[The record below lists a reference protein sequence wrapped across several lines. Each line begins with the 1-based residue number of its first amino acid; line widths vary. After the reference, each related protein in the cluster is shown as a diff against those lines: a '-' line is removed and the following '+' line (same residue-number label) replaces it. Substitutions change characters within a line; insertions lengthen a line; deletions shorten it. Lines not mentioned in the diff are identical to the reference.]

1 MSKKIIISE
10 SQYRRVFLS
19 EQKVTPMW
27 NRHIRM
33 WTHPAYSDYEFNVPK
48 NMIYKKNSDGTYS
61 PKYPSSNMMD
71 KDFTISKDDP
81 DIIKQTIK
89 LENEKQFKE
98 NITDKKS
105 GDKFR
110 RWVRDDSKRL
120 SKVEKELKKNNLS
133 GTLDASGDYDNEY
146 IKIAWNLLGTF
157 YLIDSRTKKE
167 IDDEFKGWLEKNPI
181 YDDYSQIDY
190 TNAKRIQSDVRKSNE
205 YQNYIKALKNRRSLK
220 STFGWTDDESIS
232 IQNNIEKLL
241 SGEIS
246 SSTCINPESLLI
258 DLRFAKESVQ
268 SYFKN
273 NDNINV
279 GSDVIFSSTAGG
291 WKKGGISKYYSNF
304 ESDEDLEKEYSEYIE
319 KSKELKRE
327 CPNPIVNKYD
337 NVNVASSTY
346 VDNPYKNYDSNDNQP
361 TTYVNYNSQSE
372 VDACTKKRNELNA
385 KYPNIIF
392 RWREYQK
399 IKTQE
404 ESAKKELKSLGF
416 EVNDTTLMDVR
427 QINQIFY
434 ILEIINVHNLIIAGQ
449 SSQKEEQLC
458 DDIVYGTKVEIV
470 KKIDRSGGA
479 TVWVDTPVS
488 KDLTF
493 SWKNVCQNRGGV
505 FTYPTERKL
514 EKGNSKS
521 IGWVGNQGYCMCAR
535 NNEDVI
541 KGKKIYEWAE
551 VSDTRKWYD
560 PERIG
565 DAVKDCA
572 TDWHCILDIVS
583 IAAYAFG
590 PVGAIVSG
598 IVDAISAIGY
608 VIEGDEGWK
617 LNAGL
622 TALGMF
628 GIGEGLSLA
637 KRGVNF
643 SNKLNDLGSIIG
655 KNVDNTGK
663 IKDAF
668 KLERDIANWTKGLT
682 KTEKNLYKEFT
693 KFNNKL
699 NQSGGE
705 EFLNQINKKIKDLPN
720 PNKGT
725 LEKMF
730 KELKPEDMKKLFDES
745 GGDLLKMTNKYSKGV
760 RGAVIQGT
768 IFLGMYV
775 YSDELGKVLH
785 YLYEKYGLDPL
796 GVFAKKG
803 SSGNFD
809 EDRLLNF
816 NDIISNKEKIDSY
829 IGSLGVNES
838 DYEEENRLF
847 LSVLEPL
854 IKLRKETDGEVKDK
868 LGDLYQKFLDI
879 INGKRYKKVDIEPI
893 VNIMVP
899 SLDEITSMV
908 KTSKTEEIVKLID
921 ETIKKLNSKDKPKI
935 SKKEKTAVL
944 VTGDINLTD
953 EDQEEINDFINGL
966 KENPNDIKEEKIN
979 KNMKLNEEIER
990 IKSLF
995 TNERLYG
1002 NLINEVCDNEDD
1014 AKNFLQD
1021 KGYIIRKPD
1030 SKDLCLGAGTNLGVI
1045 YNKYLS
1051 NTKLKFQ
1058 SPNTKSGDCVLGLY
1072 AKDKG
1077 SWDNNYFLVNLFDG
1091 VDGKVFNMYF
1101 KVTDTIAC
1109 TKTISIGGE
1118 NVNLIVSKKGI
1129 DTTKTPNEIGVGLT
1143 YVKLEGDWTID
1154 SNGDVKLTNI
1164 FIVKLM
1170 DENKKG
1176 IKTFVDIPI
1185 IGEVDLTSN
1194 TGLSSEGVNSGN
1206 GEVLKDSSGNCT
1218 KIKDVLEEK
1227 LGVSFTSGISLD
1239 DLITKIIV

>member
-1 MSKKIIISE
+1 MMKRIIKKIVISE
-10 SQYRRVFLS
+10 SQYNRVFLN

-27 NRHIRM
+27 NPHIRM

-48 NMIYKKNSDGTYS
+48 DMIYKKNSDGTYS
-61 PKYPSSNMMD
+61 PKYPLSNTMD

-81 DIIKQTIK
+81 NIIKQTIK
-89 LENEKQFKE
+89 LEKEKQFKE

-110 RWVRDDSKRL
+110 RWVRYDSERL
-120 SKVEKELKKNNLS
+120 SKVEKELKRNNLP

-146 IKIAWNLLGTF
+146 IKIAWNLLGTL
-157 YLIDSRTKKE
+157 YLIDSRTKK

-190 TNAKRIQSDVRKSNE
+190 TNAKIIQSDVRKSNE

-220 STFGWTDDESIS
+220 STFGWTDDESVS

-241 SGEIS
+241 SGQIS

-291 WKKGGISKYYSNF
+291 WKKGDISKYYSNF

-361 TTYVNYNSQSE
+361 TTYINYSQSE
-372 VDACTKKRNELNA
+372 VDACTKKRNELNS

-404 ESAKKELKSLGF
+404 VSAKKELKSLGF

-458 DDIVYGTKVEIV
+458 DDIVYGTGVRYEKRR
-470 KKIDRSGGA
+470 DNWGGA
-479 TVWVDTPVS
+479 AVLVDTPVRYN
-488 KDLTF
+488 KTF
-493 SWKNVCQNRGGV
+493 SWKGVCKDKGGV

-521 IGWVGNQGYCMCAR
+521 IGWIGNQGYCMCAR
-535 NNEDVI
+535 NNEDTI
-541 KGKKIYEWAE
+541 HGKKIYEWAE

-560 PERIG
+560 PDRIG

-608 VIEGDEGWK
+608 VVEGDEGWK

-637 KRGVNF
+637 KRGVKF

-655 KNVDNTGK
+655 KNVDNAGK
-663 IKDAF
+663 IKNPF
-668 KLERDIANWTKGLT
+668 KLERDIANWTKGLSDA
-682 KTEKNLYKEFT
+682 EKKLYKDFRKINSKIDGEGGR
-693 KFNNKL
+693 KFL
-699 NQSGGE
+699 DD
-705 EFLNQINKKIKDLPN
+705 INKKMKDLPN

-760 RGAVIQGT
+760 RGAVIQGVLFT
-768 IFLGMYV
+768 SV
-775 YSDELGKVLH
+775 YTFSDEIGSWLG
-785 YLYEKYGLDPL
+785 EKYKELYDKTGLDPFGAMNADL
-796 GVFAKKG
+796 TK
-803 SSGNFD
+803 S
-809 EDRLLNF
+809 EQ
-816 NDIISNKEKIDSY
+816 EKIEVDFSELIINEKMDQIPDY
-829 IGSLGVNES
+829 INSKEDV
-838 DYEEENRLF
+838 
-847 LSVLEPL
+847 LSVLNINENVFNIYNEL
-854 IKLRKETDGEVKDK
+854 IK
-868 LGDLYQKFLDI
+868 GD
-879 INGKRYKKVDIEPI
+879 
-893 VNIMVP
+893 
-899 SLDEITSMV
+899 
-908 KTSKTEEIVKLID
+908 
-921 ETIKKLNSKDKPKI
+921 
-935 SKKEKTAVL
+935 KKEKSEELYSIYEDIVNNAKL
-944 VTGDINLTD
+944 VNSEDYNKVNQLWIN
-953 EDQEEINDFINGL
+953 F
-966 KENPNDIKEEKIN
+966 
-979 KNMKLNEEIER
+979 R
-990 IKSLF
+990 
-995 TNERLYG
+995 
-1002 NLINEVCDNEDD
+1002 
-1014 AKNFLQD
+1014 
-1021 KGYIIRKPD
+1021 D
-1030 SKDLCLGAGTNLGVI
+1030 SKDDVEKTYVELKSLLNSFKSKTPLSNLDKI
-1045 YNKYLS
+1045 AITITEDTSYTYNK
-1051 NTKLKFQ
+1051 
-1058 SPNTKSGDCVLGLY
+1058 
-1072 AKDKG
+1072 
-1077 SWDNNYFLVNLFDG
+1077 
-1091 VDGKVFNMYF
+1091 
-1101 KVTDTIAC
+1101 
-1109 TKTISIGGE
+1109 
-1118 NVNLIVSKKGI
+1118 
-1129 DTTKTPNEIGVGLT
+1129 
-1143 YVKLEGDWTID
+1143 
-1154 SNGDVKLTNI
+1154 
-1164 FIVKLM
+1164 
-1170 DENKKG
+1170 
-1176 IKTFVDIPI
+1176 
-1185 IGEVDLTSN
+1185 
-1194 TGLSSEGVNSGN
+1194 
-1206 GEVLKDSSGNCT
+1206 
-1218 KIKDVLEEK
+1218 LEEK
-1227 LGVSFTSGISLD
+1227 LNEIKSAADIENLEFD
-1239 DLITKIIV
+1239 DLIKNEGFLINKILINKDPIKYMENIINKWTL

>member
-10 SQYRRVFLS
+10 SQYRRVFLN
-19 EQKVTPMW
+19 EQKVTPRW
-27 NRHIRM
+27 NPHIRM
-33 WTHPAYSDYEFNVPK
+33 WTHPAYSDYEFSVPK

-110 RWVRDDSKRL
+110 RWVRDDEKRL
-120 SKVEKELKKNNLS
+120 SKVEKELKNNNLS

-190 TNAKRIQSDVRKSNE
+190 TNAKIIQSDVRKSNE

-232 IQNNIEKLL
+232 IQNNLEKLL
-241 SGEIS
+241 SGQIS

-291 WKKGGISKYYSNF
+291 WKKGDISKYYSNF

-327 CPNPIVNKYD
+327 CSNPIVNKYD

-346 VDNPYKNYDSNDNQP
+346 VDNPYKNYDSNDNKP
-361 TTYVNYNSQSE
+361 TTYGKYNSQSE
-372 VDACTKKRNELNA
+372 VDACTKKRNELNS

-449 SSQKEEQLC
+449 SSQKEVQLC
-458 DDIVYGTKVEIV
+458 DDIVYGTGVRYV
-470 KKIDRSGGA
+470 KKIDNSGGA
-479 TVWVDTPVS
+479 AVTVVTPEEY
-488 KDLTF
+488 DETF
-493 SWKNVCQNRGGV
+493 SWKNVCKNRGGV

-514 EKGNSKS
+514 EKGNTKS

-535 NNEDVI
+535 NNEDEI
-541 KGKKIYEWAE
+541 HEKKIYEWAE

-608 VIEGDEGWK
+608 VIEGDEGWQ

-628 GIGEGLSLA
+628 GIGEGLTLA
-637 KRGVNF
+637 KRGVKF

-663 IKDAF
+663 IKNAF
-668 KLERDIANWTKGLT
+668 KLERDIANWTKGLSE
-682 KTEKNLYKEFT
+682 TEKKLYKEFA

-699 NQSGGE
+699 EKRGGE

-730 KELKPEDMKKLFDES
+730 KELEPEKMKKLFDES
-745 GGDLLKMTNKYSKGV
+745 GGDLLKMTNKYSKGL
-760 RGAVIQGT
+760 RGAVIQGVLFT
-768 IFLGMYV
+768 SV
-775 YSDELGKVLH
+775 YTFSDEIGSWLG
-785 YLYEKYGLDPL
+785 EKYKELYDKTGLDPFGAMNADL
-796 GVFAKKG
+796 TK
-803 SSGNFD
+803 S
-809 EDRLLNF
+809 EQ
-816 NDIISNKEKIDSY
+816 EKIEVDFSELIINEKMDQIPDY
-829 IGSLGVNES
+829 INSKKDV
-838 DYEEENRLF
+838 
-847 LSVLEPL
+847 LSVLNINENVFNIYSEL
-854 IKLRKETDGEVKDK
+854 IK
-868 LGDLYQKFLDI
+868 GD
-879 INGKRYKKVDIEPI
+879 
-893 VNIMVP
+893 
-899 SLDEITSMV
+899 
-908 KTSKTEEIVKLID
+908 
-921 ETIKKLNSKDKPKI
+921 
-935 SKKEKTAVL
+935 KKEKSEELYSIYEDIVNNGKL
-944 VTGDINLTD
+944 VNSEDYNKVNQLWINFRD
-953 EDQEEINDFINGL
+953 SIDDV
-966 KENPNDIKEEKIN
+966 EKTYVA
-979 KNMKLNEEIER
+979 L
-990 IKSLF
+990 KSLLNSF
-995 TNERLYG
+995 KSKTPLS
-1002 NLINEVCDNEDD
+1002 NLDKIAITITEDTS
-1014 AKNFLQD
+1014 
-1021 KGYIIRKPD
+1021 Y
-1030 SKDLCLGAGTNLGVI
+1030 T
-1045 YNKYLS
+1045 YNK
-1051 NTKLKFQ
+1051 
-1058 SPNTKSGDCVLGLY
+1058 
-1072 AKDKG
+1072 
-1077 SWDNNYFLVNLFDG
+1077 
-1091 VDGKVFNMYF
+1091 
-1101 KVTDTIAC
+1101 
-1109 TKTISIGGE
+1109 
-1118 NVNLIVSKKGI
+1118 
-1129 DTTKTPNEIGVGLT
+1129 
-1143 YVKLEGDWTID
+1143 
-1154 SNGDVKLTNI
+1154 
-1164 FIVKLM
+1164 
-1170 DENKKG
+1170 
-1176 IKTFVDIPI
+1176 
-1185 IGEVDLTSN
+1185 
-1194 TGLSSEGVNSGN
+1194 
-1206 GEVLKDSSGNCT
+1206 
-1218 KIKDVLEEK
+1218 LEEK
-1227 LGVSFTSGISLD
+1227 LNEIKSAADIENLEFD
-1239 DLITKIIV
+1239 ELIKNEGFLINKILINKDPIKYMENIINKWTL